1 MNDICSPLLLVMQ
14 SEDEALAVFTAV
26 MKKQSLYFSEGS
38 DHTRR
43 QLEMLLAMLQVVDP
57 RLHDQITFSPESRNL
72 FVCYRWLLL
81 LFKREVGFH
90 QFSLV
95 LETIYAAPLDSYEL
109 FVALALLE
117 MHREHLLL
125 IGHRFDLTLQVLLF
139 DSTRPDG
146 PVAVLL
152 ESGRKAQ
159 CCAAS
164 DAG

>member
-26 MKKQSLYFSEGS
+26 MEKQSLYFGKGS
-38 DHTRR
+38 DHTRQ

-90 QFSLV
+90 QFPLV

-109 FVALALLE
+109 FIALALLE

-146 PVAVLL
+146 PVAVLFT
-152 ESGRKAQ
+152 SGRKAQ